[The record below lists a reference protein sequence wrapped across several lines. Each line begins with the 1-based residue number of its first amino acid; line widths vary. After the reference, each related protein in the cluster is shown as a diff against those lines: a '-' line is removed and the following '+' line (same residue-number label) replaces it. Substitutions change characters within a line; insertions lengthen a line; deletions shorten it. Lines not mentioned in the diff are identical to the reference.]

1 MKIALVLILT
11 SLSGCRYEWQRAWG
25 CNNVGLFGCKD
36 TGGDPPNPNVP
47 LPREAYGRPGTEVGA
62 ESEVLTNSRGERYYP
77 GTPSYVP
84 LIDNCIIAGGIR
96 GECIKALPPEELRKL
111 EAAEAERGAILREQ
125 MRAGRGHD
133 VFGGRREVPDEC

>member
-1 MKIALVLILT
+1 MKIIVALILAGLCT
-11 SLSGCRYEWQRAWG
+11 GCKAQPV
-25 CNNVGLFGCKD
+25 CDFTNFGCEKV
-36 TGGDPPNPNVP
+36 TPQ
-47 LPREAYGRPGTEVGA
+47 PGVDGP
-62 ESEVLTNSRGERYYP
+62 VLTNSRGERYYP

-125 MRAGRGHD
+125 MRARRGPD
-133 VFGGRREVPDEC
+133 VFG

>member
-1 MKIALVLILT
+1 MKIIVALILAGLCT
-11 SLSGCRYEWQRAWG
+11 GCKAQPV
-25 CNNVGLFGCKD
+25 CDFTNFGCEKVTPQPGVD
-36 TGGDPPNPNVP
+36 GPP
-47 LPREAYGRPGTEVGA
+47 LRKA
-62 ESEVLTNSRGERYYP
+62 EGPPVLTNSRGERYYP

-125 MRAGRGHD
+125 MRARRGHD
-133 VFGGRREVPDEC
+133 VFGGRREVPDER